1 MVSVW
6 CYIRETLELVSV
18 GCFMKETLDWC
29 QFGVLGGR
37 RVIGVSLVCNEGDAR
52 LVSIGCVMRENPP
65 RVDLNIPCVDLN
77 SQLKHQIGQVV
88 V

>member
-1 MVSVW
+1 MSV
-6 CYIRETLELVSV
+6 
-18 GCFMKETLDWC
+18 
-29 QFGVLGGR
+29 
-37 RVIGVSLVCNEGDAR
+37 VCNEGDAR